1 MKLLSKNQ
9 KRFIARAMMVI
20 MLFTL
25 LPNAFTLKVQALDG
39 RDAKNDE
46 YEIYPIPQSIEY
58 GDGNVN
64 LQSKANVIFED
75 GIDDAT
81 KNRLFEVL
89 SIKGIEY
96 EVGTEIKND
105 RTNFL
110 VGINN
115 SNGVVDNYFNNKN
128 LDDDAHFEKIDS
140 HMVSVDD
147 NVIAVLGKDTDS
159 AFYGITSLKLIFK
172 QIEGNEVRDL
182 VIKDYSDGHWR
193 GFIEGYYGIPWS
205 NENRKDLMK
214 FGGDFKMNSY
224 IFAPKDDE
232 YHSLKWRE
240 PYPTE
245 KLEELRQ
252 LAEVGEKTKNK
263 FIWTIHPFLKDGMK
277 FDTEENYQND
287 LSKIIAKF
295 EQLYSIGVRQFGVL
309 ADDAEGEAKDQ
320 VRLMKDLEKW
330 RLSKKDVKS
339 FLFVPKVY
347 TKESAGGDVNN
358 EYLKT
363 ISDMPES
370 TEILWTGDTILGY
383 VKEDSFDFFKEAV
396 GREPFMWLNWPVND
410 INNSRLLMGKG
421 EMLDKDVTN
430 FRGIVTNPM
439 QEAQASKVS
448 LFAIADYGWNRAGF
462 DMDKSWEDSFK
473 YIEPDAAEELHTFAK
488 HMSDPAPTWHG
499 LTLAESEELRPIIQ
513 DFIRKLFRGESI
525 VEDSKTVLAE
535 YQEILDATNN
545 FAQKSKNELMKNEI
559 KPWVDSLR
567 DLSESTIAYV
577 NAALALE
584 KGNYEDALKYYS
596 LGESEYTS
604 SRSYRVQGLD
614 KQIRPEPG
622 SRHLLPFVKDL
633 SRIIGEKIT
642 QIANPNSNKL
652 SLFPYTNMGYNL
664 YWGHVQNIVDGD
676 NARLSTMWIRRAANA
691 DDYVALELS
700 EVTEVNS
707 IIFEQGEPGAGDK
720 FNFVKFQSSMDGEN
734 WTDIDGVAYGPE
746 IEKIVVENL
755 NVKAKYVRVVPTGE
769 IKSNWISVREFSVN
783 KDDTDHIKRTAY
795 TNVSG
800 LEGKKVDIYPT
811 NATLEGAKEI
821 TLEENEYVGIKLNK
835 IREITNIIA
844 DFTNNDKLTLETSI
858 NGVEWTAV
866 SDKTA
871 KASVDARYV
880 RIINKSENAVKF
892 DLENLA
898 VEYSD
903 KDVTFDVRPAAEA
916 KFEPSNLIDGK
927 LNTAFK
933 PQVNAPKTGSLL
945 YKISENTDIA
955 NFTII
960 QDPSTISEA
969 VVSVRN
975 ENGWSE
981 VGTLSKNMNIF
992 DTSNFENVLEIKVEW
1007 DGVAPTLKE
1016 IVVSTGKEAIDV
1028 NKEELESLITEA
1040 EKLKAEDYTAD
1051 TWKTLEEALNSAK
1064 EVLLNTEATQEEVDN
1079 AVDTLKAAIEA
1090 LAKNPGSGDNN
1101 GGNNNGNNGNNGE
1114 NNNGNDGNV
1123 NEPGKGNGDL
1133 PNTGGTSPI
1142 IPLAIGGLIVI
1153 AGIITL
1159 RKKTANN

>member
-1 MKLLSKNQ
+1 
-9 KRFIARAMMVI
+9 
-20 MLFTL
+20 
-25 LPNAFTLKVQALDG
+25 
-39 RDAKNDE
+39 
-46 YEIYPIPQSIEY
+46 
-58 GDGNVN
+58 
-64 LQSKANVIFED
+64 
-75 GIDDAT
+75 
-81 KNRLFEVL
+81 
-89 SIKGIEY
+89 
-96 EVGTEIKND
+96 
-105 RTNFL
+105 
-110 VGINN
+110 
-115 SNGVVDNYFNNKN
+115 
-128 LDDDAHFEKIDS
+128 
-140 HMVSVDD
+140 
-147 NVIAVLGKDTDS
+147 
-159 AFYGITSLKLIFK
+159 
-172 QIEGNEVRDL
+172 
-182 VIKDYSDGHWR
+182 
-193 GFIEGYYGIPWS
+193 
-205 NENRKDLMK
+205 
-214 FGGDFKMNSY
+214 
-224 IFAPKDDE
+224 
-232 YHSLKWRE
+232 
-240 PYPTE
+240 
-245 KLEELRQ
+245 
-252 LAEVGEKTKNK
+252 
-263 FIWTIHPFLKDGMK
+263 
-277 FDTEENYQND
+277 
-287 LSKIIAKF
+287 
-295 EQLYSIGVRQFGVL
+295 
-309 ADDAEGEAKDQ
+309 
-320 VRLMKDLEKW
+320 
-330 RLSKKDVKS
+330 
-339 FLFVPKVY
+339 
-347 TKESAGGDVNN
+347 
-358 EYLKT
+358 
-363 ISDMPES
+363 
-370 TEILWTGDTILGY
+370 
-383 VKEDSFDFFKEAV
+383 
-396 GREPFMWLNWPVND
+396 
-410 INNSRLLMGKG
+410 
-421 EMLDKDVTN
+421 
-430 FRGIVTNPM
+430 
-439 QEAQASKVS
+439 
-448 LFAIADYGWNRAGF
+448 
-462 DMDKSWEDSFK
+462 MDC
-473 YIEPDAAEELHTFAK
+473 
-488 HMSDPAPTWHG
+488 
-499 LTLAESEELRPIIQ
+499 
-513 DFIRKLFRGESI
+513 
-525 VEDSKTVLAE
+525 
-535 YQEILDATNN
+535 
-545 FAQKSKNELMKNEI
+545 
-559 KPWVDSLR
+559 
-567 DLSESTIAYV
+567 
-577 NAALALE
+577 
-584 KGNYEDALKYYS
+584 
-596 LGESEYTS
+596 
-604 SRSYRVQGLD
+604 
-614 KQIRPEPG
+614 
-622 SRHLLPFVKDL
+622 
-633 SRIIGEKIT
+633 
-642 QIANPNSNKL
+642 
-652 SLFPYTNMGYNL
+652 
-664 YWGHVQNIVDGD
+664 
-676 NARLSTMWIRRAANA
+676 RAANA